1 MRKIRAMLASVAL
14 AGCLVMSP
22 ITQVQAATSD
32 TWSISIFRM
41 CQMELVIREMCYVLV
56 TIVVVILET
65 AKKYQEKMAGD

>member
-14 AGCLVMSP
+14 AQTRGQL
-22 ITQVQAATSD
+22 
-32 TWSISIFRM
+32 SIFRM